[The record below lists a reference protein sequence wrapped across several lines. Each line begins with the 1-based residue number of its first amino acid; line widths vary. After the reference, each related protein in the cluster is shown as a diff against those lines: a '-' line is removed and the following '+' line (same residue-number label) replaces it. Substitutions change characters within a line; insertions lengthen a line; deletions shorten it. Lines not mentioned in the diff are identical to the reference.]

1 MKFVAGPGRLAGGGL
16 DGCLYS
22 TKALHGDID
31 HGHNR
36 NLPVKALMGLVGQ
49 LKCKVSCFLPDQ
61 FSIAFSGAVCRI
73 CFSGSLCCLFR
84 K

>member
-1 MKFVAGPGRLAGGGL
+1 MLALFPPAGGGL

-36 NLPVKALMGLVGQ
+36 NLPVKALTSLLGQ
-49 LKCKVSCFLPDQ
+49 LKCKVSGFFQTD
-61 FSIAFSGAVCRI
+61 FSIT
-73 CFSGSLCCLFR
+73 
-84 K
+84 